1 MWDCLSASDPAR
13 IRRAAG
19 VHVRSERTA
28 AFTTTGKP
36 PMKVFEV
43 RDDWTMD
50 HLRPGERPDPGP
62 PAATQVLLR
71 MRAAALNYRDLIVP
85 LRGYG
90 SMTGTLPLIPVSDGV
105 GEVVAVGSGVTRV
118 AVGDRVCP
126 AMIQSWVSGPPTAE
140 RLRSTLGAP
149 LDGVMAE
156 YMVVPA
162 EAVVK
167 VPAHLAD
174 EEAAALPCAALTAW
188 SAVVTEG
195 RVAAGDMVL
204 VQGTGGVALAALQ
217 FAKCQGAR
225 VIVISSSDNKLA
237 RAKALG
243 ADEGV
248 NYRSVPEW
256 GRRVR
261 EIAGGDG
268 VDHVV
273 ELGGQ
278 HTLPQSL
285 RAIRAGGTISL
296 IGVLSGGTLN
306 AYLGPIVTRQIRLQG
321 VTVGNRDGFEAMLRA
336 IGQHRIRP
344 VVDRVFPF
352 DALREALVELGK
364 GSHFGKLCLRH

>member
-1 MWDCLSASDPAR
+1 
-13 IRRAAG
+13 
-19 VHVRSERTA
+19 
-28 AFTTTGKP
+28 
-36 PMKVFEV
+36 MKVFEV
-43 RDDWTMD
+43 RDEWTMD
-50 HLRPGERPDPGP
+50 HLRPGERPDPQP
-62 PAATQVLLR
+62 PAAGQVLLR

-90 SMTGTLPLIPVSDGV
+90 SLTGTLPLIPVSDGV
-105 GEVVAVGSGVTRV
+105 GEVVAVGAGVTRV

-126 AMIQSWVSGPPTAE
+126 AMIQSWISGPPTAE

-162 EAVVK
+162 ETVVK
-167 VPAHLAD
+167 SPPHLTD
-174 EEAAALPCAALTAW
+174 EEAATLPCAPLTAW

-195 RVAAGDMVL
+195 RVAPGDTVL
-204 VQGTGGVALAALQ
+204 VQGTGGVALSALQ

-225 VIVISSSDNKLA
+225 VIVISSSDDKLA
-237 RAKALG
+237 RARALG

-256 GRRVR
+256 GKRVR

-285 RAIRAGGTISL
+285 QGIRAGGTISL

-306 AYLGPIVTRQIRLQG
+306 AHLGPIVPRQIRLQG
-321 VTVGNRDGFEAMLRA
+321 VTCGNRDGFDAMARA
-336 IGQHRIRP
+336 IALHRIRP
-344 VVDRVFPF
+344 VVDQVFAF
-352 DALREALVELGK
+352 AELREALAVLAQGT
-364 GSHFGKLCLRH
+364 HFGKICLRH